1 MKRTLTQLMFLLV
14 FVLGASSTYAQRT
27 VSGKVTDG
35 KTGDPLIGANILVK
49 GTSNGTITDLDGMYS
64 LSVAEGSTLV
74 FSYTGYANQEVV
86 VGTSGNIDIALAEGS
101 VLDEVVIVGYGS
113 QKKRDVTGSV
123 ASLKEKDFNQGI
135 VTSADQLLQNRV
147 AGVNIINNSGQPG
160 GQATVK
166 IRGNNSIRAGA
177 NPLYV
182 IDGVPLDGR
191 TAKAGLLATDIGA
204 IANSNPL
211 NFLNPSDIANIDVL
225 KDASSAAIY
234 GSRASNGVILITTKK
249 AKAGAPKVD
258 FGVSLGTSSVL
269 KKYDVLTADEYRGA
283 LTKYGLTSGD
293 GKGNVDAFDQITRSG
308 ITQNYNVSIG
318 GGSETATYR
327 FSGGYQ
333 NIEGIIK
340 DSGLKRYTASF
351 NSNFKMLD
359 GKIGIDALLIAS
371 QTIEDI
377 APISTNAGFTGN
389 LIAQA
394 LQWNPTIPLTT
405 ANGDFTTAKNNPL
418 VGETTINPLN
428 LLDGQ
433 YELAK
438 TTTTLANISPYWN
451 ITDNLVYRYRL
462 GINYG
467 VGNTRGNISG
477 NVNVQGIT
485 DLGWAGFANNEL
497 LSTIH
502 SHTLT
507 YNKPISDDLAF
518 DFVGGYEYQKF
529 DFSGYALAGR
539 GFAVPDNDNTNAI
552 QNSSNANKRFI
563 SYADPISELQSY
575 FGRANFGYKGKYN
588 LTATLRADGSSKFGE
603 NNQYGIFPSIGA
615 SWNIKSEDFLA
626 DNDNISDMKL
636 RLGWGKTG
644 NQEFP
649 AGSAQERYALTENG
663 GSILENV
670 ANPDLK
676 WESST
681 TLNFGLDFGIM
692 NNRITGSID
701 YYNRVT
707 NDLLLDPSVSEPG
720 PAVRAWKNIDG
731 EVANTGV
738 EIGLNA
744 QIINKENLVWT
755 LGGNISF
762 LNNEFRNYTG
772 PPILTGDLFGQ
783 GSSGAYVQE
792 MKNGYPLNTFFVRE
806 YLGLDETGN
815 SKYTDGGDTFVAGGD
830 PNANVIVGISTGLD
844 LGKLSFNMNWNGA
857 YGHQLFNNTAMS
869 VLPIGNLGSRNIDA
883 SLLEGD
889 IKESIA
895 NPITSSSRYIEDGDF
910 IKLANATLSYNLGK
924 VSKLS
929 NVRLSLTGQNLLI
942 ITDYS
947 GFDPEVN
954 TVNLRNGVPSSGI
967 EYIPYPSAKSF
978 IFGLNVSF

>member
-1 MKRTLTQLMFLLV
+1 MKRTLTKFMFLLV
-14 FVLGASSTYAQRT
+14 FALGVSFTYAQRT

-49 GTSNGTITDLDGMYS
+49 GTSTGTITDLDGMYS
-64 LSVAEGSTLV
+64 ISAAEGSTLV
-74 FSYTGYANQEVV
+74 FSYTGYANQEAV
-86 VGTSGNIDIALAEGS
+86 VGSSSTIDIALQEGS

-177 NPLYV
+177 SPLYV

-211 NFLNPSDIANIDVL
+211 NFINPSDIANIDVL

-249 AKAGAPKVD
+249 AKSGAPKVD

-269 KKYDVLTADEYRGA
+269 KKYDVLSADEYRSA
-283 LTKYGLTSGD
+283 LSRYGLASGD
-293 GKGNVDAFDQITRSG
+293 GKGSVDAFDQITRNG
-308 ITQNYNVSIG
+308 INQNYNISIG

-333 NIEGIIK
+333 DIQGIIK

-351 NSNFKMLD
+351 NSNFKVLD
-359 GKIGIDALLIAS
+359 GKLGLDAMLIAS
-371 QTIEDI
+371 QTVEDI

-389 LIAQA
+389 LVAQA
-394 LQWNPTIPLTT
+394 LQWNPTVPLTA
-405 ANGDFTTAKNNPL
+405 ANGDFTTSKNNPL
-418 VGETTINPLN
+418 VGATTINPLN
-428 LLDGQ
+428 LLDGHF
-433 YELAK
+433 ENAK

-451 ITDNLVYRYRL
+451 ITDNLQYRYRL

-467 VGNTRGNISG
+467 LGNTRGAISG
-477 NVNVQGIT
+477 NVNVQGIEG
-485 DLGWAGFANNEL
+485 LGWAGMANNEL

-502 SHTLT
+502 SHTLSF
-507 YNKPISDDLAF
+507 NKNVSDDLRLEAIA
-518 DFVGGYEYQKF
+518 GYEYQKF
-529 DFSGYALAGR
+529 DFRGYALAGR
-539 GFAVPDNDNTNAI
+539 GFAVLDFDNTNAI

-563 SYADPISELQSY
+563 SFADPISELQSY
-575 FGRANFGYKGKYN
+575 FGRATLGFKGKYN
-588 LTATLRADGSSKFGE
+588 LTATLRADGSSKFGT
-603 NNQYGIFPSIGA
+603 NNQYGIFPSFGA

-626 DNDNISDMKL
+626 DNENISDLKL

-649 AGSAQERYALTENG
+649 AGSAQERYQLTENG

-670 ANPDLK
+670 ANPNLK
-676 WESST
+676 WESSS
-681 TLNFGLDFGIM
+681 TLNFGLDFGLI
-692 NNRITGSID
+692 NNTLTGSMD
-701 YYNRVT
+701 YYSRVT

-720 PAVRAWKNIDG
+720 PAVRAWKNING
-731 EVANTGV
+731 EVVNSGV

-744 QIINKENLVWT
+744 QLFEKENFAWS
-755 LGGNISF
+755 LGGNVSF
-762 LNNEFRNYTG
+762 LNNEFRNYSG

-815 SKYTDGGDTFVAGGD
+815 SKYTKDGDVTVASGD
-830 PNANVIVGISTGLD
+830 PNANIILGLSTSLAIS
-844 LGKLSFNMNWNGA
+844 KLNFSMNWNGA
-857 YGHQLFNNTAMS
+857 FGHQLYNNTAMS
-869 VLPIGNLGSRNIDA
+869 VLPIGNLGSRNLDA
-883 SLLEGD
+883 ALLEGD
-889 IKESIA
+889 VKESIA

-910 IKLANATLSYNLGK
+910 VKLANATLSYDLGK

-929 NVRLSLTGQNLLI
+929 NVRLSLTGQNLLV
-942 ITDYS
+942 ITNYS